1 MASSN
6 SSFSTTSSSS
16 TSNRNNR
23 ATLFSSPSLQELA
36 AKHLIN
42 QFDSVQ
48 AIEEFLSESLKNH
61 YADIR
66 PLIEKHLTEL
76 QAMVH
81 LFQDCVIR
89 GEQKEA
95 EDILKHVM
103 KQKNRALLLQLLSS
117 KGWVID
123 YSGRTIEGTAL
134 QMALG
139 AGDVNL
145 GTPCEL
151 LQVSSPVTKDKLNNL
166 PINKKTAYVRY
177 ANQLFY
183 VDKANKECT
192 EITLDQAVLE
202 LFDGEFRPTT
212 NSQILSVDQQKNITI
227 LTGHIH
233 EENMAEMI
241 QRHLSA
247 LEDGEALIKEQIT
260 EQFPEGWDQKE
271 REREKRDKDALH
283 EIIAAIAHSN
293 TDEDCASALQKFRD
307 YLEYMKN
314 EVIKTGKHFNHQLLV
329 EAFKMHEEA
338 YNDFGGWDSRKNNLF
353 WRKVIGFIERYL
365 PSCDA
370 QAFCQGTYDIVE
382 NGEKL
387 KRSLKFRYN
396 NDLFFPLDS
405 NPAVRLGNEYAAAG
419 WGGWRA
425 RAVYY
430 KLYVEQKLQTCR
442 TYAATPNK
450 ENSVCN
456 LLR

>member
-36 AKHLIN
+36 AKQLIN

-48 AIEEFLSESLKNH
+48 AIEEFLSESSKNH

-76 QAMVH
+76 KAVVS
-81 LFQDCVIR
+81 LFQYCVIR

-117 KGWVID
+117 KGWVLD
-123 YSGRTIEGTAL
+123 YSGRRIEGTAL

-139 AGDVNL
+139 AGDVNF
-145 GTPCEL
+145 GAPCEL
-151 LQVSSPVTKDKLNNL
+151 LQVSSPVTKDNLNNL

-192 EITLDQAVLE
+192 EIKLDQAVLE

-212 NSQILSVDQQKNITI
+212 KSQILSVDQQNNITI

-260 EQFPEGWDQKE
+260 EQFPEGWEQKEKE
-271 REREKRDKDALH
+271 REQRDKDALH
-283 EIIAAIAHSN
+283 EVISAIANSN
-293 TDEDCASALQKFRD
+293 TDKDCASALQKFRY

-329 EAFKMHEEA
+329 EAFKMYGEK
-338 YNDFGGWDSRKNNLF
+338 YNDFGGLDSRKNNLF
-353 WRKVIGFIERYL
+353 WREVIGFIERYL
-365 PSCDA
+365 PSCDE
-370 QAFCQGTYDIVE
+370 QAFCQHTYYIVE
-382 NGEKL
+382 DGEKL
-387 KRSLKFRYN
+387 KRSLKFRVDS
-396 NDLFFPLDS
+396 DLFFPLDF
-405 NPAVRLGNEYAAAG
+405 NPTFRWGNDYLMGRWLEVAAVGG
-419 WGGWRA
+419 WGRGR
-425 RAVYY
+425 
-430 KLYVEQKLQTCR
+430 LQTLCQAK
-442 TYAATPNK
+442 T
-450 ENSVCN
+450 SN
-456 LLR
+456 LQNLCSHTQQRKLGV